1 MNPLTAKLT
10 DLLRPHAG
18 WFVLLAAVGL
28 TVVGITAISTVD
40 LQHARAQAQWLAI
53 ALTLMLIC
61 LLPHPKFIGQIAGP
75 LAVVITL
82 VLAIMILPGVPR
94 SIVPVRNGARAWI
107 DLRFMMLQPSE
118 LAKIIYVLTLAW
130 YLRHRQSYRTFRGLL
145 VPFLIL
151 FVPMTLVLLQPDMG
165 TAILF
170 IPALLAMLLAA
181 GARLRHLGSIIG
193 LGVLTIGLNV
203 AAIYTL
209 PDSMQ
214 LLQSH
219 QVARIRAT
227 ISRAKGETRYLKDVG
242 FQQDKA
248 VTLIG
253 AGGPDGLGE
262 EKARTLIAYNR
273 LPEDHNDMIFA
284 VVVSRWGFLGGA
296 GVLALYGILI
306 MAMLRVAARTK
317 EPITRLSVVGFAS
330 LLLSQVTI
338 NIGMSL
344 GILPIIGITLPFVS
358 YGGSSLLASFAMI
371 GLVMNFASQR
381 PSIIQR
387 PSFEFDHADALFQ

>member
-28 TVVGITAISTVD
+28 TIVGITAISTVN
-40 LQHARAQAQWLAI
+40 LPYARAQAQWLAI

-61 LLPHPKFIGQIAGP
+61 LFPHPKHIGQIATP
-75 LAVVITL
+75 LAVLITL

-118 LAKIIYVLTLAW
+118 LAKIIYVLALAW

-145 VPFLIL
+145 VPFVIL

-170 IPALLAMLLAA
+170 VPALLAMLLAA
-181 GARLRHLGSIIG
+181 GAKLRHLGSIIG

-214 LLQSH
+214 LLQAH

-253 AGGPDGLGE
+253 AGGPQGLGE
-262 EKARTLIAYNR
+262 EKARTLIAFNR

-296 GVLALYGILI
+296 GVLALYGVLI
-306 MAMLRVAARTK
+306 AGMLRVAARTK
-317 EPITRLSVVGFAS
+317 EPVTRLSVVGFAA

-344 GILPIIGITLPFVS
+344 GVLPIIGITLPFVS
-358 YGGSSLLASFAMI
+358 YGGSSLLACFAMI
-371 GLVMNFASQR
+371 GLVMNFASHR

>member
-40 LQHARAQAQWLAI
+40 LQHARAQTQWLAI

>member
-1 MNPLTAKLT
+1 MNPLTAKIA

-40 LQHARAQAQWLAI
+40 IGHARAQAQWLAI
-53 ALTLMLIC
+53 AMTLMLVC
-61 LLPHPKFIGQIAGP
+61 LLPHPKHIGQIATP
-75 LAVVITL
+75 LAIVITL
-82 VLAIMILPGVPR
+82 VLAVMILPGVPR

-118 LAKIIYVLTLAW
+118 LAKIIYVLALAW

-151 FVPMTLVLLQPDMG
+151 FVPMTLVLIQPDMG

-170 IPALLAMLLAA
+170 VPALLAMLLAA

-193 LGVLTIGLNV
+193 LGVLAIGLNV

-214 LLQSH
+214 LLQPH
-219 QVARIRAT
+219 QVARIKAT

-284 VVVSRWGFLGGA
+284 VVVSRWGFLGGL
-296 GVLALYGILI
+296 GVLALYGVLIL
-306 MAMLRVAARTK
+306 AMLRVAARAK
-317 EPITRLSVVGFAS
+317 EPVTRLAVVGFAS
-330 LLLSQVTI
+330 LLLSQMTI

-344 GILPIIGITLPFVS
+344 GVLPIIGITLPFVS
-358 YGGSSLLASFAMI
+358 YGGSSLLACFAMI

-381 PSIIQR
+381 QPIIQR